1 MDNFKTEMQKDAEVD
16 LPKKDPEKDPI
27 IKIMGILP
35 GSTDLILSDDGYTVA
50 DKNTTVTWI
59 IETNQVLEITG
70 IETKDKS
77 EEVFKEDERP
87 KRDSKKQWSGKTKDK
102 FHHKDG
108 KDYVREHYTFRYID
122 YSNNE
127 ERHDPIIQVNA

>member
-1 MDNFKTEMQKDAEVD
+1 MVNFKTEPQKEDEED
-16 LPKKDPEKDPI
+16 LPKKDSEKDPV
-27 IKIMGILP
+27 IKIKGILA
-35 GSTDLILSDDGYTVA
+35 GTTKLILSDDGYTVA
-50 DKNTTVTWI
+50 DKNTTVTWVV
-59 IETNQVLEITG
+59 ETNQVLEITG

-102 FHHKDG
+102 VHPKDG
-108 KDYVREHYTFRYID
+108 KDYVREHYTIRYID

-127 ERHDPIIQVNA
+127 VTHDPIIQVNA